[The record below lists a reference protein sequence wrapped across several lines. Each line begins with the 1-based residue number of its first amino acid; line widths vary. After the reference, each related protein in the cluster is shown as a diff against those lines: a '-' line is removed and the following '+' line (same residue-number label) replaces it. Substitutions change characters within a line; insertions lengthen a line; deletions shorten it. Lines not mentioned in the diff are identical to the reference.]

1 MYILLVNKI
10 HMFIRECKFSAF
22 LCVMEIYFDFFAKKV
37 SIFVLEVFNFQ
48 PITIIC
54 HFNAVFC

>member
-1 MYILLVNKI
+1 
-10 HMFIRECKFSAF
+10 MFIRECKFSAF

-54 HFNAVFC
+54 HSNAVYC